1 MRQVVI
7 SLEIILFSEAWRDYE
22 YFYSPVDGILIHRRA
37 TPSIMLAS
45 THLYT

>member
-7 SLEIILFSEAWRDYE
+7 NLEIILFSVARRDYE
-22 YFYSPVDGILIHRRA
+22 YFYSPVDGMLIHRRA
-37 TPSIMLAS
+37 TSSIMLAS